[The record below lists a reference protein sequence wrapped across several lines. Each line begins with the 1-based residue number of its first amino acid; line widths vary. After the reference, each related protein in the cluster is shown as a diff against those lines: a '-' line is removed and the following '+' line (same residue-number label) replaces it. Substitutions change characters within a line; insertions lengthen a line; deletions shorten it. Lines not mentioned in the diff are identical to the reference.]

1 MTEKPTLAD
10 MGVHSA
16 NLWTRIMA
24 QCLNVNPY
32 IRKDEDGKTTIECP
46 RCHREAPAEQYR
58 VLGIESEAMEWSAT
72 IRKCMFCSHLFA
84 FVG

>member
-1 MTEKPTLAD
+1 MADTLAD
-10 MGVHSA
+10 MGVQPA
-16 NLWTRIMA
+16 NLWTKIVA
-24 QCLNVNPY
+24 QCLNANPY
-32 IRKDEDGKTTIECP
+32 IRKDGKNTIIECP
-46 RCHREAPAEQYR
+46 RCHREATAEQYR